1 MGNLNRG
8 EVSATI
14 AGTEYV
20 LRIATNEWCHLEDE
34 FGMTTDEIIAHFMAL
49 LSANKLKMSFLRSL
63 FRAAMIGRH
72 PDITKAQ
79 VGDLMSAMGLVE
91 AGGLLAEV
99 VRASMP
105 EVSEEGAAGSNP
117 RKAAKAA

>member
-20 LRIATNEWCHLEDE
+20 LRIATNEWCHLEAE
-34 FGMTTDEIIAHFMAL
+34 LGMPTDEIIADFIAM
-49 LSANKLKMSFLRSL
+49 LSANKLKMGLLRAL
-63 FRAAMIGRH
+63 FRAALIGRK
-72 PDITKAQ
+72 PDITKNET
-79 VGDLMSAMGLVE
+79 GELMSALGLVE
-91 AGGLLAEV
+91 AGGLLAQV
-99 VRASMP
+99 IKASMP
-105 EVSEEGAAGSNP
+105 EDSEGAAPNP